1 MRVRRSVSRARLA
14 VFSALRSSRLS
25 LGPASDLRRA
35 RASEAVMGAGA
46 TGPFFVLRLAS
57 VRLGVGRPLGSVL
70 RVPCDVA
77 SIEPAVSSSTRPSAS
92 SSWPLLR
99 PSSFTVARLLR
110 HCGGREWP
118 RRRVRW
124 PYAYG

>member
-1 MRVRRSVSRARLA
+1 
-14 VFSALRSSRLS
+14 
-25 LGPASDLRRA
+25 
-35 RASEAVMGAGA
+35 MGAGA
-46 TGPFFVLRLAS
+46 TGPFFVLRLAA

-70 RVPCDVA
+70 RVPCDAA